1 MAESEW
7 QTRKKRIDP
16 RLDATGWPRA
26 PGCPPSSPWG
36 TVGLPKG
43 AAYRREEDPTDHGP
57 ADYTL
62 CDGPTRLAVV
72 EAKKAETGV
81 QEVLKQA
88 ERYARGATENVYT
101 FGKFHVPF
109 IYATNGETI
118 WFRDLRHPDNLQRPV
133 RAFRTPDGL
142 RDLLAHDVAEK
153 ADALEELPFTHPKL
167 RDYQRDANRAIEE
180 AIAGRKRRLLI
191 EMATG
196 TGKTFTMV
204 HLVARLM
211 RAGVVRRVL
220 FLVDRRA
227 LAAQAL
233 RAFQSFDIETGLKFH
248 KAFEVYSQKIAKEDL
263 DDDEPSGGGSA
274 SFDANLLPEAK
285 LTQPKSNDAFVYVC
299 TVQRMAMN
307 VLGASFDGVEG
318 EAGDDDAR
326 RLDIPIHAFD
336 LVIADECHRGYTA
349 QQESVWRDTLDHFD
363 GVQVGLT
370 ATPATHTV
378 GYFGAPVFTY
388 AMPKAVEAGYLVDY
402 DVVKIASDVR
412 VQGMFLKEGEQVDLF
427 DFRKE
432 KGTPTV
438 LEDERAFDADEVARE
453 QLVTSPD
460 SNRKIA
466 LEVKKYAEEHEH
478 KTGRFPKILVFA
490 AHDIPKISHA
500 EQLVQTFREVLGRG
514 NDFVEKITGR
524 VDRPLKAIKRFRNR
538 AQPGVVVTVDL
549 LSTGVD
555 IPDLE
560 FIVLLRVV
568 RSRILF
574 EQILGRGTR
583 KGERFPDKSHFTV
596 FDCFDGT
603 LLGYF
608 KNATGITAEEPAP
621 PTRTIEEVVDDIW
634 KNNDRD
640 YNVKVLVKRLQ
651 RVDKEMAPEGRAL
664 FAAHGIPDGDVAA
677 YAKGLSKKLDGS
689 FVPTMKLLRDPAFL
703 DLVANY
709 PRPKRTFLVASGVVD
724 TVTSEWLV
732 RGADGKEYKPDDYLT
747 AFAEFVKANTL
758 KLQAIQILTGRPRD
772 WSPQAL
778 KDLRDALARANP
790 RFTYENLETAFRLK
804 HKKALVEILSMVQR
818 SADEQH
824 PLLTAS
830 ERVAVAFDKLTR
842 GRTFSAEQQQ
852 WLDRIRDH
860 LVQNLSIDEDDFDLV
875 PVFEQAGGLG
885 KVRRVFGAQLPQL
898 LQDINEALAAA

>member
-1 MAESEW
+1 VNEPEW
-7 QTRKKRIDP
+7 LTRKKRIDP
-16 RLDATGWPRA
+16 RLDAAGWKLAR
-26 PGCPPSSPWG
+26 GCPSGSSWSTPG
-36 TVGLPKG
+36 PPKG
-43 AAYRREEDPTDHGP
+43 SAYRREEDPTDHGP

-62 CDGPTRLAVV
+62 CDGPMRLAVV
-72 EAKKAETGV
+72 EAKKAEAGV
-81 QEVLKQA
+81 QEVMKQA
-88 ERYARGATENVYT
+88 ERYARGASSNVFT

-109 IYATNGETI
+109 AYTTNGEVV
-118 WFRDLRHPDNLQRPV
+118 WFRDLRNPDNLQRQV
-133 RAFRTPDGL
+133 RAFHTPDAL
-142 RDLLAHDVAEK
+142 RDLLVHDVAEK
-153 ADALEELPFTHPKL
+153 AEPLDDLPFTHPRL
-167 RDYQRDANRAIEE
+167 RDYQRDANRAVEK
-180 AIAGRKRRLLI
+180 AIAGRSRRLLV

-211 RAGVVRRVL
+211 KAGVVRRVL

-227 LAAQAL
+227 LAAQAV
-233 RAFQSFDIETGLKFH
+233 RAFQSFDIEPGLKFH

-263 DDDEPSGGGSA
+263 DDDASGGGSG
-274 SFDANLLPEAK
+274 SFDASLLPESK

-299 TVQRMAMN
+299 TVQRMAIN
-307 VLGASFDGVEG
+307 VLGTSFDGVEG
-318 EAGDDDAR
+318 EAGDDDATK
-326 RLDIPIHAFD
+326 LDIPIHAFD

-349 QQESVWRDTLDHFD
+349 QQQSVWRDTLEHFD
-363 GVQVGLT
+363 AVQVGLT

-378 GYFGAPVFTY
+378 GYFGHSVFTY
-388 AMPKAVEAGYLVDY
+388 GMPKAVADGHLVDY
-402 DVVKIASDVR
+402 DVVKVASDVR

-427 DFRKE
+427 DFSKERK
-432 KGTPTV
+432 TPTV
-438 LEDERAFDADEVARE
+438 LEDERAFDAAAVARE

-466 LEVKKYAEEHEH
+466 LEVKKYADEHEQ

-500 EQLVQTFREVLGRG
+500 DQLVQTFREVLGRG

-524 VDRPLKAIKRFRNR
+524 VDRPLQAIKRFRNR
-538 AQPGVVVTVDL
+538 TQPGVVVTVDL

-555 IPDLE
+555 IPDLD
-560 FIVLLRVV
+560 FIVLLRIV

-621 PTRTIEEVVDDIW
+621 PTRTIDEVVDDIW
-634 KNNDRD
+634 QNNDRD
-640 YNVKVLVKRLQ
+640 YNLGVLVKRLQ
-651 RVDKEMAPEGRAL
+651 RVDKSMAPEGRAL
-664 FAAHGIPDGDVAA
+664 FAAHGVEDGDLAA
-677 YAKGLSKKLDGS
+677 FAKALPKKLDDA
-689 FVPTMKLLRDPAFL
+689 FVPTMKLLRDAAFL
-703 DLVANY
+703 DLVVNY

-724 TVTSEWLV
+724 NVTSEWLV
-732 RGADGKEYKPDDYLT
+732 RGSDGQEYKPDDYLS
-747 AFAEFVKANTL
+747 AFASYVKSHAADL
-758 KLQAIQILTGRPRD
+758 AAIQILTGRPRD

-778 KDLRDALARANP
+778 KELRDALARANP

-824 PLLTAS
+824 PLLTAT
-830 ERVAVAFDKLTR
+830 ERVAAAFDKLTG
-842 GRTFSAEQQQ
+842 GRTFTPEQQQ